1 MSIVEAAPPG
11 RARARPGGARF
22 GGRRW
27 IEIGLFV
34 GPAIALYVI
43 FLLVPVVQAVHYSFY
58 SWTGLGPLSDFVGL
72 GNYREAFGDR
82 FFRQAMEHNGIL
94 IVLSIGLQLPL
105 ALGVALLLNRPLRGR
120 RIFRLIFFA
129 PYVLSEAI
137 TAVLFLQILQ
147 PGGLVDAGRRSVG
160 LGGLVQL
167 WLANLQLVFY
177 TLFVVITWKYIGFA
191 IILLL
196 AGLQGVPSELH
207 EAAAMDGASSWESLR
222 YVTIPLLGPTIR
234 IWIFLSVIG
243 SIQLFDLVWIMTLG
257 GPAGASS
264 TMATYMVDKGINS
277 YRIGYATTVATILF
291 GVCFVISML
300 YQIFVLRRDNLTG
313 TARMAG

>member
-1 MSIVEAAPPG
+1 LQIA
-11 RARARPGGARF
+11 
-22 GGRRW
+22 
-27 IEIGLFV
+27 LFL
-34 GPAIALYVI
+34 GPATALYCI
-43 FLLVPVVQAVHYSFY
+43 FLIVPVVQAVHYSFY
-58 SWTGLGPLSDFVGL
+58 SWTGLGALTNFIGL
-72 GNYREAFGDR
+72 HNYREAFGDPA
-82 FFRQAMEHNGIL
+82 FRQAMRHNAIL
-94 IVLSIGLQLPL
+94 AALSIGLQLPL

-120 RIFRLIFFA
+120 RIFRLIFFV

-147 PGGLVDAGRRSVG
+147 PGGLVDAALRSVG

-167 WLANLQLVFY
+167 WLADLRLVFY

-196 AGLQGVPSELH
+196 AGLQGVPTELH

-222 YVTIPLLGPTIR
+222 FVTLPLLGPTIR

-264 TMATYMVDKGINS
+264 TMATYMVDQGVNS
-277 YRIGYATTVATILF
+277 YRIGYATAVASILF
-291 GVCFVISML
+291 LICFVVSML
-300 YQIFVLRRDNLTG
+300 YQVFVLRRDTVGG